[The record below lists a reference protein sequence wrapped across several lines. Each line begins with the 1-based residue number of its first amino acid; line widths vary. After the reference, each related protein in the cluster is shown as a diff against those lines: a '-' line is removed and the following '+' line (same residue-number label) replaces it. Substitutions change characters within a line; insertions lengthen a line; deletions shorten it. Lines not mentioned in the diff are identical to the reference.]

1 MKRLKK
7 EEVTGVRIHYSWAM
21 AWLIRW
27 LCMVVY
33 IEVDKVVNGVA
44 VLVVDMEASKVA
56 DAVYTVTLSMIDDN
70 VVVDKAADDVADMVV
85 DMTVTRYIGFMYT
98 QG

>member
-1 MKRLKK
+1 
-7 EEVTGVRIHYSWAM
+7 
-21 AWLIRW
+21 
-27 LCMVVY
+27 MVD
-33 IEVDKVVNGVA
+33 IEAG
-44 VLVVDMEASKVA
+44 KVA

-85 DMTVTRYIGFMYT
+85 DMTVTRCIGFVYT

>member
-1 MKRLKK
+1 MIKPHADFTDVPLEMEMM
-7 EEVTGVRIHYSWAM
+7 EEVAIGF
-21 AWLIRW
+21 L
-27 LCMVVY
+27 
-33 IEVDKVVNGVA
+33 
-44 VLVVDMEASKVA
+44 DMEAGKVA

-85 DMTVTRYIGFMYT
+85 DMTVTRCIGFMYT